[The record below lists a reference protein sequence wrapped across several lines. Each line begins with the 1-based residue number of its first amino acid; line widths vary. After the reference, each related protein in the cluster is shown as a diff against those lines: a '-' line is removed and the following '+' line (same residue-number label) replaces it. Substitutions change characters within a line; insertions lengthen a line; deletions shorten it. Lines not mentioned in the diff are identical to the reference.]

1 MTPNAT
7 LWDFLGVE
15 PLSNEKAAVLEAG
28 ECLTRVAHELE
39 GKVPGMFWSSTR
51 REIDNA
57 LHSALSVPIS
67 DILAGGWNQ
76 YRALAQYRDR
86 SKHPPNEVA
95 LVPLKEHTITSSH
108 KPQIEIFLNDRRVGA
123 IEFEVRLALKIE
135 AAILKI
141 QNAKIREIEAGS
153 CMGSGTLL
161 LGSAILFHQ
170 PTRKI
175 QLPKVIS
182 FGEGLAI

>member
-7 LWDFLGVE
+7 LWDFLDAE
-15 PLSNEKAAVLEAG
+15 PLSNEKAALLEEG
-28 ECLTRVAHELE
+28 ECLTRVAQELE

-86 SKHPPNEVA
+86 SKHPPNEIA

-108 KPQIEIFLNDRRVGA
+108 RPQIEIFLNDRRIGA

-135 AAILKI
+135 VAILKI
-141 QNAKIREIEAGS
+141 QNGKIKEIEAGS
-153 CMGSGTLL
+153 CMGRGTLL
-161 LGSAILFHQ
+161 CGPAILFDM
-170 PTRKI
+170 PSRKI
-175 QLPKVIS
+175 QLPKLIS
-182 FGEGLAI
+182 FGEGLSI